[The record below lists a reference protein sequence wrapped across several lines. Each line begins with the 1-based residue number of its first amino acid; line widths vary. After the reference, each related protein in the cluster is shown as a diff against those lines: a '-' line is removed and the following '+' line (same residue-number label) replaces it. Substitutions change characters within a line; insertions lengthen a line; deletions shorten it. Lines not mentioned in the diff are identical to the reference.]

1 LSLFNHHSLFTH
13 HSGSRQE
20 ACRQDKILYNSY
32 HPEDPIAS
40 LTQFLH
46 RQPNFLLKAP
56 AQVTSFQQTQF
67 DLTGRAALVTG
78 AGGGIGQAA
87 AITLAKAGAF
97 IGLQFRSNEAGARST
112 LAEIEQLGG
121 HGILLPGDLTLE
133 ADANRIVDDFVA
145 QAGRLDVLFNNAG
158 DPLTRSSLEN
168 CPTDLWM
175 QAFQVNVHSAFLV
188 TRRAIPPLRNAGGHG
203 SIINNLSLSV
213 QTGGSGGAGPYAA
226 AKGALQVFTRTLSRE
241 LAPQVRANC
250 IMPGVVET
258 RHHEVFSTAEKMADY
273 RRQTPLGRN
282 STSNEIAQAVLFLAS
297 DASSFMTGG
306 VIDLNGGRFLR

>member
-1 LSLFNHHSLFTH
+1 MTPFS
-13 HSGSRQE
+13 
-20 ACRQDKILYNSY
+20 
-32 HPEDPIAS
+32 
-40 LTQFLH
+40 
-46 RQPNFLLKAP
+46 
-56 AQVTSFQQTQF
+56 QTRF
-67 DLTGRAALVTG
+67 DLTGRTALVTG

-87 AITLAKAGAF
+87 ALSLAQAGAVVG
-97 IGLQFRSNEAGARST
+97 IHFRSNEAGANAT
-112 LAEIEQLGG
+112 LSEIESTGG
-121 HGILLPGDLTLE
+121 RGFLLPGDLTKE
-133 ADANRIVDDFVA
+133 DDANRIVDEFVHK
-145 QAGRLDVLFNNAG
+145 AGRLDVLFNNAG
-158 DPLTRSSLEN
+158 DPLTRSSLEQ

-188 TRRAIPPLRNAGGHG
+188 TRRAIPHLKVSGHG

-241 LAPQVRANC
+241 LAPLVRANC

-258 RHHEVFSTAEKMADY
+258 RHHEIFSTPEKMADY
-273 RRQTPLGRN
+273 RRQTPLARN
-282 STSNEIAQAVLFLAS
+282 STSDEIAQSVLFLAS